1 MESLEFDI
9 QRVSDIDCQNI
20 PDHITLYSGYS
31 EGVNCFL
38 ASHIV
43 CMRMFLSDENSGDR
57 CLITEDDLSVEYVP
71 YWGKKHWDVCI

>member
-43 CMRMFLSDENSGDR
+43 CIICGEKRFYYKNFCR
-57 CLITEDDLSVEYVP
+57 
-71 YWGKKHWDVCI
+71 